1 MPKIVAF
8 ALEVFLCSG
17 GNLTPFSIAKLDI
30 ILQSTKLE
38 RKKRQKSLLIISE
51 THSQLAS
58 AKLAICLKK
67 AFFGV

>member
-51 THSQLAS
+51 IALPLQHQS
-58 AKLAICLKK
+58 AAIGSVPVPAL
-67 AFFGV
+67 

>member
-51 THSQLAS
+51 IVLPLQHHSAGIGYVSMLT
-58 AKLAICLKK
+58 L
-67 AFFGV
+67 